1 MMRCLRRATPTLDF
15 KDCRYNISDRTCI
28 ELINIVISKS
38 ALRRVNFRKAVLN
51 LLVIINLYIG
61 CTWGIESFFNA
72 RYSEVSLAVL
82 DFGQ

>member
-1 MMRCLRRATPTLDF
+1 MPTFDF

-51 LLVIINLYIG
+51 LFVITNLYIG
-61 CTWGIESFFNA
+61 CT
-72 RYSEVSLAVL
+72 
-82 DFGQ
+82 